1 MLLAVVLGGC
11 TGSVATVQAPAPD
24 RTEARAEPA
33 AQVPVPRGKPRP
45 AAARPSAA
53 ASIAAPAASTADPP
67 AASVAAIPQ
76 ADPAARP
83 PEARPRATP
92 DTLVGLDEP
101 AMRRLLGEPTW
112 TQDLPPARY
121 WQYATR
127 SCVLRVFFFLEMD
140 TQRFRALSYELK
152 STDDAPHVD
161 EQCFDQL
168 LRKASSGQATLVG
181 SL

>member
-1 MLLAVVLGGC
+1 M
-11 TGSVATVQAPAPD
+11 
-24 RTEARAEPA
+24 
-33 AQVPVPRGKPRP
+33 
-45 AAARPSAA
+45 
-53 ASIAAPAASTADPP
+53 AAPAASTADPP

-83 PEARPRATP
+83 SEARPRATP
-92 DTLVGLDEP
+92 DALVGLDEP

>member
-1 MLLAVVLGGC
+1 
-11 TGSVATVQAPAPD
+11 VAALP
-24 RTEARAEPA
+24 E
-33 AQVPVPRGKPRP
+33 
-45 AAARPSAA
+45 
-53 ASIAAPAASTADPP
+53 ADPEM
-67 AASVAAIPQ
+67 
-76 ADPAARP
+76 RP
-83 PEARPRATP
+83 KATP
-92 DTLVGLDEP
+92 ETLVRLDEQ

-112 TQDLPPARY
+112 TEDQPPVRY

-168 LRKASSGQATLVG
+168 LRKASSRQATLVG